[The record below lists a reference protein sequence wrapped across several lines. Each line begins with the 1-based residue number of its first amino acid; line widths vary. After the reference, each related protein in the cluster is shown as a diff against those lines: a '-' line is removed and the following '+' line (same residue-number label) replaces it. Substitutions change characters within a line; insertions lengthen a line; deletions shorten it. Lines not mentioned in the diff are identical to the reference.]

1 MNIKRRYQ
9 IIRSL
14 IAVVALSWSATA
26 IADSDDTVYY
36 AQHSFYV
43 YKNKHVTTNY
53 HTGILVPINSP
64 VKIDDMGRKKIKIEL
79 PSLGDIK
86 VTVVNAKKHTQKNMQ
101 EIKERMFG
109 PNKVDIS
116 KSSKK
121 VQEAIMNGQ
130 VIVGMT
136 KAETI
141 LAYGYPPTHVTPTT
155 DLNQWTY
162 WVNRW
167 NRIVVNFEDD
177 KIKEIID

>member
-1 MNIKRRYQ
+1 
-9 IIRSL
+9 
-14 IAVVALSWSATA
+14 
-26 IADSDDTVYY
+26 
-36 AQHSFYV
+36 
-43 YKNKHVTTNY
+43 
-53 HTGILVPINSP
+53 
-64 VKIDDMGRKKIKIEL
+64 
-79 PSLGDIK
+79 
-86 VTVVNAKKHTQKNMQ
+86 
-101 EIKERMFG
+101 
-109 PNKVDIS
+109 
-116 KSSKK
+116 
-121 VQEAIMNGQ
+121 MNGQ